1 LFILPS
7 FQSTSAITLPGEVK
21 VKLIEVLPLVNKDI
35 GLLEPIRTIFK
46 QIQGQLPGDLKAK
59 MIQVAYIENWQLV
72 VQKDQDRLGERR
84 R

>member
-1 LFILPS
+1 LIILPS
-7 FQSTSAITLPGEVK
+7 FQSTSAITLPDEVK

-46 QIQGQLPGDLKAK
+46 QIQGQLPRDLQA
-59 MIQVAYIENWQLV
+59 ENWQLV
-72 VQKDQDRLGERR
+72 VQEDQDRLGERR